1 MTEQKTS
8 SIYLSKTI
16 YLIFDICHNGFVVI
30 DMRIE
35 GETSMKIGYVRV
47 STKDQNTER
56 QVRKMID
63 LGVEERYIFID
74 KQSGKDFNRP
84 QYQAM
89 RLVIR
94 EGDLLYLDSLDLLGR
109 DYDGVIAEWK
119 YISREVN
126 ADIVVLENETL
137 FDSRKFK
144 TMGDLGRLM
153 EDQFLSLLSY
163 VAEQERKKTKQRQA
177 EGIEVAQQNGV
188 KFGRPKQ
195 QISDMFGDVYDEWKA
210 GNITAV
216 ESMKRLDMKPNTFYR
231 RVKEY
236 EKCL

>member
-1 MTEQKTS
+1 
-8 SIYLSKTI
+8 
-16 YLIFDICHNGFVVI
+16 
-30 DMRIE
+30 
-35 GETSMKIGYVRV
+35 MKLGYVRV
-47 STKDQNTER
+47 STKEQNTER
-56 QVRKMID
+56 QLKKMYE
-63 LGVEERYIFID
+63 LGIEERYIFVD

-89 RLVIR
+89 KLVIR
-94 EGDLLYLDSLDLLGR
+94 EGDLLYIDALDRLGR
-109 DYDGVIAEWK
+109 DYDGIKREWK
-119 YISREVN
+119 YITREVN

-144 TMGDLGRLM
+144 TMGDLGKLM

-177 EGIEVAQQNGV
+177 EGIEVALRNGV

-195 QISDMFGDVYDEWKA
+195 EINAVFLSVYKEWKT
-210 GNITAV
+210 GNITAT
-216 ESMKRLDMKPNTFYR
+216 EGMKRLDMKPNTFYR

-236 EKCL
+236 ESGL